1 MSSKLKAGTTNAH
14 NLVVLSG
21 KCEVNEILRSI
32 STRWKMQILHS
43 ISENAVQFSLL
54 KSSFP
59 SLSDQMLGK
68 RLAELVADGLI
79 SKTVVEEKAPM
90 KIVYAPTA
98 KGAELLRIVHS
109 LHHWGLKWD
118 F

>member
-90 KIVYAPTA
+90 KIVYAPTP

>member
-1 MSSKLKAGTTNAH
+1 MSSKLKAGTTNAN

-21 KCEVNEILRSI
+21 KCEVNEILRKI

-54 KSSFP
+54 KSCFP
-59 SLSDQMLGK
+59 SLSDQVLGT

-79 SKTVVEEKAPM
+79 SKTVLEEKAPM
-90 KIVYAPTA
+90 RIVYSPTA
-98 KGAELLRIVHS
+98 KGLELLKIVHS

-118 F
+118 